1 MLSSTETMQWL
12 KLPKIFEHFAEHKLE
27 DKNISFF
34 EFLAIHYMHG
44 SPKDKDYDK
53 DMQLPF
59 KTCCDCAA
67 AVNTSY
73 VPMEANFSFTKP
85 VEIPE
90 KKNYIL
96 QDQFPLSSY
105 LAAIWQPPKSC
116 WHLLILAA

>member
-1 MLSSTETMQWL
+1 M

-34 EFLAIHYMHG
+34 QFLAIHYMHG

-67 AVNTSY
+67 AVNTGY
-73 VPMEANFSFTKP
+73 VPMLANFSLAKP
-85 VEIPE
+85 IEISE
-90 KKNYIL
+90 KKNYFL
-96 QDQFPLSSY
+96 QDQFLLSSY

-116 WHLLILAA
+116 